1 MVHGATAHI
10 HIAADR
16 SIARSKR
23 GERAKKQASERSL
36 SLAHSRSFKHIHTQ
50 RQRQRERGSD
60 TRMKKK
66 ESRDQR
72 HGDEDRDKHRDRTF
86 GRSILNIG
94 YHSET
99 KLHAYNV
106 FLTKKE
112 YAHCSNTFTTYSSS
126 YSFQL
131 FAVLCI
137 CVCARALFAGG
148 SSIERP

>member
-1 MVHGATAHI
+1 MVYGATADI

-36 SLAHSRSFKHIHTQ
+36 SLAHSRSFKHIHTAAET
-50 RQRQRERGSD
+50 ERARIGYQNE
-60 TRMKKK
+60 KK

-72 HGDEDRDKHRDRTF
+72 HGDKDRDKHRNRSF